1 LFNLRIILINKS
13 DTDLIK
19 QNNEKQI
26 NEQNVEI
33 EKLNKLLKQFDNKN
47 KKLEA

>member
-1 LFNLRIILINKS
+1 MFNLRIILINKS

-19 QNNEKQI
+19 QNNENQI

-33 EKLNKLLKQFDNKN
+33 EKLNKLLKQFDTKN

>member
-1 LFNLRIILINKS
+1 LFYLRIILITKS

-33 EKLNKLLKQFDNKN
+33 EGLNKLLKQFDTKN

>member
-1 LFNLRIILINKS
+1 MFYLRIILITKS

-33 EKLNKLLKQFDNKN
+33 EGLNKLLKQFDTKN

>member
-1 LFNLRIILINKS
+1 MFNLRIVLINKS
-13 DTDLIK
+13 DSDLIK

-33 EKLNKLLKQFDNKN
+33 EKLNKLLKQFDTKN

>member
-19 QNNEKQI
+19 QNNENQI
-26 NEQNVEI
+26 NEQNAEI
-33 EKLNKLLKQFDNKN
+33 EKLNKLLKQFDTKN